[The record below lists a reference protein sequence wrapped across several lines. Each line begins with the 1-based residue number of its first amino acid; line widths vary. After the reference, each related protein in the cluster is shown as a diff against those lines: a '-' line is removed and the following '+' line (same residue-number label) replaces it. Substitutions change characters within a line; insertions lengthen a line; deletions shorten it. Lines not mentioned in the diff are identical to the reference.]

1 MVKKNKDININQISQ
16 NKKYSQLIIKKELI
30 FLIFILFFYNS
41 FSKNTFHLRKI
52 NFMQEIVL
60 TISDEV
66 GNVKIL
72 NENFSPL
79 PNEIYVGG
87 VKKDEVSISLNLNGQ
102 NTVKLCYESMPTSL
116 KGMFKD
122 LNQIKEI
129 DLSNFDTTS
138 VQDMSYMFCNCQ
150 DLEKINFCN
159 YKTSAVK
166 DMEKMFFSCK
176 KIESLDLSTFDTSS
190 VLNMNGMF
198 STCEGLKSLNL
209 LNFDTFKVTDMAEM
223 FCDCQSLEYLDI
235 STFRTYY
242 DVDMGGMF
250 KYCLNLQSIKFH
262 NSNKL
267 KSSNMGGMFQNCR
280 ALTSLDL
287 SIFDTTNTE
296 DMEYMFDQ
304 CYNLIELNL
313 SNFNTLNVKN
323 FKNMFSECHL
333 LQSLNIS
340 NFNTQSATNLDYMFS
355 GCNSLIYL
363 NFTSLTINNGAST
376 DNMFNQISNS
386 AAFCFKDDNIKD
398 QFTELNIDCEN
409 ACFKKSPKLIIDTK
423 RCVED
428 CSLDNDY
435 KYEYNNKCYM
445 DKCPDGTTSSS
456 TNQFLCKTI
465 LDCPNYSSMDRTE
478 CFDYIPEGYYLS
490 DNNQNLIDKCYV
502 NCKTCEK
509 QGWEGNNN
517 CKTCKTNLFYDNGN
531 CVNSCTYGYYNDNN
545 GNKVCA
551 CNNKCNECSSEN
563 NNLCKD
569 CHQGYYPKYN
579 DIINGYT
586 SFDCYNELEELE
598 GYYFLNGFFYL
609 CYTSCKKCS
618 IGGNDYNHNC
628 DKCKDNYD
636 QLLNENVKEQN
647 CYFNCDNYYYFDS
660 NDIYQCT
667 TTKQCPDNQNK
678 LIKEKNKCIDSCVND
693 NKYTNEYN
701 NNECVE
707 QCPEG
712 FFPENNICKY
722 KETEAITNENTE
734 KETDKNTE
742 AIEKTEESSENAEI
756 TEKKEETENIQTTLT
771 TSTKKE
777 EVIETSKATIFDN
790 WSSENFFLGLYIA
803 DEKNTLSKDDI
814 RKLIREDIIN
824 HNLDT
829 IIENVIKEKQDKFI
843 EEDNAL
849 YQITTSDNQNNNT
862 YTNVSTIK
870 LGECEKILKKIY
882 NIDENET
889 LIILKIDYNI
899 TGLLI
904 PIIGYE
910 VFHPT
915 NKSKLNLEYC
925 EESLINYNIPVT
937 IDENNLFKYDQ
948 NSDYYNDECNTYTT
962 ENGTDIILDDRKKEF
977 SDNNMSLCENICDY
991 IGYNSESKK
1000 AICECGIRYKEF
1012 SISEINNQNDIL
1024 ANNLTL
1030 DNTTSNIGTLKCY
1043 DLLFSKEGLL
1053 SNIGSYIIIFII
1065 ILHLISVILF
1075 YKCGYHIID
1084 TYIEDIID
1092 DKIALQ
1098 KLEKQKKPKNDNKK
1112 PLSKVKTFTNTKR
1125 ISNIY
1130 KTKPKKSK
1138 KKILG
1143 NPTKKLPKK
1152 KTNRKSINNNNFN
1165 KDKSDVSIY
1174 SKSFIKIKVKD
1185 NKIITNYKKIQRN
1198 SINLYKNNKTKNS
1211 QNKKFN
1217 LNLPQFNDFELN
1229 TMTYK
1234 CALKIDKRSYWE
1246 YYKSLLRTKHPILF
1260 SFFPIKDFNILIIK
1274 ICIFFFSFSLYL
1286 ALNTILFD
1294 FKAIHT
1300 IYENEGS
1307 YNVSSFLPQIFIGF
1321 FVSYYITILIKFF
1334 VLSERDILIIKNE
1347 KIVKQAKK
1355 KVSKVERCIIIRNIL
1370 YFIISI
1376 ILLTFFWYYL
1386 SGFCA
1391 VYQNSQV
1398 HLIKNTLISFILGL
1412 IYPLLVNLFPCIL
1425 RKIALNAKK
1434 KECMYKISIV
1444 IQLL

>member
-1 MVKKNKDININQISQ
+1 MKKNGNKNKYINIIQISQ
-16 NKKYSQLIIKKELI
+16 NKSYSQFKNKKNKLLI
-30 FLIFILFFYNS
+30 FYIFILFFYIS
-41 FSKNTFHLRKI
+41 FSNNPI
-52 NFMQEIVL
+52 QEITL
-60 TISDEV
+60 TMSDGV
-66 GNVKIL
+66 GNAKIL
-72 NENFSPL
+72 NEDFSPL

-87 VKKDEVSISLNLNGQ
+87 VKIEEVSISLNLNGQ
-102 NTVKLCYESMPTSL
+102 NTVKLCYETMLTSL

-129 DLSNFDTTS
+129 DLSKFDTS
-138 VQDMSYMFCNCQ
+138 NVQDMSFMFYNCQ
-150 DLEKINFCN
+150 DLEKINFRN
-159 YKTSAVK
+159 FRTSSVK
-166 DMEKMFFSCK
+166 DMENMFFSCK
-176 KIESLDLSTFDTSS
+176 KIESLDLSTFDTTS
-190 VLNMNGMF
+190 VSNMKSMF

-209 LNFDTFKVTDMAEM
+209 LNFDTFKVTNMAEM
-223 FCDCQSLEYLDI
+223 FCDCKSLEYLDI

-267 KSSNMGGMFQNCR
+267 KSSNLGGMFQNCR

-287 SIFDTTNTE
+287 SVFDTTNTE
-296 DMEYMFDQ
+296 NMEYMFDQ
-304 CYNLIELNL
+304 CYTLMEIKL

-323 FKNMFSECHL
+323 FQNMFSECHF
-333 LQSLNIS
+333 LQSLNLS
-340 NFNTQSATNLDYMFS
+340 NFNTQSATNLNNMFN

-363 NFTSLTINNGAST
+363 NFTSLTINNVAST
-376 DNMFNQISNS
+376 DNMFSQISSS
-386 AAFCFKDDNIKD
+386 AAFCFKDDNIKN

-409 ACFKKSPKLIIDTK
+409 ACFKKSPKLIIETK
-423 RCVED
+423 KCIED
-428 CSLDNDY
+428 CSLDNYY
-435 KYEYNNKCYM
+435 KYEYNNKCYK

-456 TNQFLCKTI
+456 TNQFLCKLI
-465 LDCPNYSSMDRTE
+465 LDCPKYSSMDRTE

-490 DNNQNLIDKCYV
+490 DNNQNLIDICHD
-502 NCKTCEK
+502 NCKTCEQK
-509 QGWEGNNN
+509 GWEGNNN
-517 CKTCKTNLFYDNGN
+517 CLTCKENLFYDNGN
-531 CVNSCTYGYYNDNN
+531 CVSSCTYGSYTDNY
-545 GNKVCA
+545 GNKICS
-551 CNNKCNECSSEN
+551 CNNKCEECSSEN
-563 NNLCKD
+563 ISLCKS
-569 CHQGYYPKYN
+569 CNQGYYPKN
-579 DIINGYT
+579 DEIKKGYT
-586 SFDCYNELEELE
+586 SFDCFFALEELE
-598 GYYFLNGFFYL
+598 GYFPYNGYFYL

-618 IGGNDYNHNC
+618 SSGNDYNHNC
-628 DKCKDNYD
+628 DKCKDNYY
-636 QLLNENVKEQN
+636 QLLNENIDEKN
-647 CYFNCDNYYYFDS
+647 CYLNCNNYYYFDS
-660 NDIYQCT
+660 NNTYQCT
-667 TTKQCPDNQNK
+667 TTKQCPDNRNK
-678 LIKEKNKCIDSCVND
+678 LIKEKKKCIDSCVND

-701 NNECVE
+701 NTECVE

-712 FFPENNICKY
+712 YFPENNICKY
-722 KETEAITNENTE
+722 KETEAITNENTA

-742 AIEKTEESSENAEI
+742 ANEKTEESSNN
-756 TEKKEETENIQTTLT
+756 EETENIQTSLT
-771 TSTKKE
+771 TSKKKE
-777 EVIETSKATIFDN
+777 EQVIETSKANILDN

-814 RKLIREDIIN
+814 RKLIRKDIIN
-824 HNLDT
+824 HNLDS
-829 IIENVIKEKQDKFI
+829 IIENVIEEKKDKFI

-849 YQITTSDNQNNNT
+849 YQITTTTNQKNNT

-870 LGECEKILKKIY
+870 LGECENILKKIY

-910 VFHPT
+910 IFHPK

-925 EESLINYNIPVT
+925 EESSINYNIPVT
-937 IDENNLFKYDQ
+937 IDENNLFKYNQ

-977 SDNNMSLCENICDY
+977 TDNNMSLCENICDY
-991 IGYNSESKK
+991 IGYNSDSKK

-1053 SNIGSYIIIFII
+1053 TNIGSYIIIFII
-1065 ILHLISVILF
+1065 ILHLISVIIF

-1092 DKIALQ
+1092 DKKALQ
-1098 KLEKQKKPKNDNKK
+1098 KLEKQKKNKNDNKN
-1112 PLSKVKTFTNTKR
+1112 PFSKVKSFINTKR

-1130 KTKPKKSK
+1130 KNKPKKSK
-1138 KKILG
+1138 KKVLV
-1143 NPTKKLPKK
+1143 NPTKKLTKK
-1152 KTNRKSINNNNFN
+1152 KTNRKSINNNFN

-1185 NKIITNYKKIQRN
+1185 DKIINYKKIQRN
-1198 SINLYKNNKTKNS
+1198 SINVYKNNKTKNA

-1217 LNLPQFNDFELN
+1217 LNILQFNDFELN

-1234 CALKIDKRSYWE
+1234 CALKIDKRTYWE
-1246 YYKSLLRTKHPILF
+1246 YYRSLLRTKHPFLF

-1274 ICIFFFSFSLYL
+1274 ICLFFFSFSIYF

-1294 FKAIHT
+1294 YKAIHI
-1300 IYENEGS
+1300 IYKNEGS
-1307 YNVSSFLPQIFIGF
+1307 YNVSTFFPQIFIGF
-1321 FVSYYITILIKFF
+1321 FISYYITILIKFL

-1347 KIVKQAKK
+1347 KIVKEAKK

-1376 ILLTFFWYYL
+1376 MLLTFFWYYL

-1398 HLIKNTLISFILGL
+1398 HLINNTLISFIFGL
-1412 IYPLLVNLFPCIL
+1412 IYPLFFNLFPCIL
-1425 RKIALNAKK
+1425 RKTALNEKK